1 MSGACTVCV
10 HPDRRQVDEEIVG
23 STPYR
28 RIVERHEGLTI
39 SSVSR
44 HRQRHL
50 SPAIVALAAEQERD
64 HGETLL
70 GQLRSLYRRVG
81 VILETA
87 ERDGRPGVALQ
98 AIKEARSILETVA
111 RVTGEL
117 DERPQVQVLNLSTSQ
132 EWLSVQVRILQALA
146 NYPEAR
152 LAVAA
157 ALGGDDRKEI
167 TR

>member
-1 MSGACTVCV
+1 MAGTCTVCL
-10 HPDRRQVDEEIVG
+10 HDGRDRIDEDLVAG
-23 STPYR
+23 RPYR
-28 RIVERHEGLTI
+28 DIAARDGVSI
-39 SSVSR
+39 SALSR

-50 SPAIVALAAEQERD
+50 SPAIVALAAETEAV

-81 VILETA
+81 VILESA

-117 DERPQVQVLNLSTSQ
+117 DDRPQVNIVNLQSSP
-132 EWLSVQVRILQALA
+132 EWLAVQARILRALA
-146 NYPEAR
+146 GFPDAR
-152 LAVAA
+152 LALAS
-157 ALGGDDRKEI
+157 ALDDRLEV
-167 TR
+167 TA